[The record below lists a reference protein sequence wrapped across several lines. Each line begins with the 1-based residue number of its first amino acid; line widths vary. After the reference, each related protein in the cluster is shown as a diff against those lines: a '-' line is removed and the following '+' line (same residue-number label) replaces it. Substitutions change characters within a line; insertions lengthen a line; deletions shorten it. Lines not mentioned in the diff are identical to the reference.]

1 MALKKQKINNQG
13 KKQAK
18 MQNTTLKPFIITLGL
33 IALFINNATAQIGIG
48 TNTPDASA
56 ALDIAA
62 SGSSVGLLLPR
73 LTAAERDASIKTPAV
88 GLLIYNTTTNAL
100 EIVNGSSQWVNLS
113 TATTTSVASGT
124 TSSTGKIGI
133 GTASPN
139 ANAVLDVTSTAK
151 GVVLPKA
158 ATDPNG
164 VAGMIYYNTASDIV
178 KLYNGTSWIALALTN

>member
-1 MALKKQKINNQG
+1 
-13 KKQAK
+13 
-18 MQNTTLKPFIITLGL
+18 MQNTTLKPFIMTLVL
-33 IALFINNATAQIGIG
+33 IALFLNNATAQIGIG

-56 ALDIAA
+56 ALDITA
-62 SGSSVGLLLPR
+62 SGSAVGLLLPR

-88 GLLIYNTTTNAL
+88 GLLIYNATTNAL

-158 ATDPNG
+158 ATDPTG